1 MCMRVKRWM
10 TVSQARRAMDPSHP
24 ARRVLTDLLRYFVV
38 FVAIKEDG
46 GDPDFLKNL
55 SRLGQV
61 AVPKPGTPFEKASP
75 AISNRVV
82 SSRRFLTDISTFFDK
97 TASTCTPDSH
107 VSNSHID
114 LLSCTSSKPP
124 LRGLPLQPAGP
135 TEIPTCQRERYTVP
149 GRIIAL

>member
-1 MCMRVKRWM
+1 MVEAVRMCMRVKRWM
-10 TVSQARRAMDPSHP
+10 TVGQARRAMDPSHP

-75 AISNRVV
+75 AISN
-82 SSRRFLTDISTFFDK
+82 
-97 TASTCTPDSH
+97 H
-107 VSNSHID
+107 VAY
-114 LLSCTSSKPP
+114 
-124 LRGLPLQPAGP
+124 RGDF
-135 TEIPTCQRERYTVP
+135 
-149 GRIIAL
+149 